1 MVPEPLHPYVDPPKP
16 LMIQTGNASRCDG
29 CDQER
34 CAELNLPES
43 LGLYTA
49 RASVAE
55 QRHLGWAAVTSTTA
69 SGAAVVASGAASA
82 AGRSDGPGTSTGMGG
97 DSFVGLAAGT
107 SRASAG
113 QRVLGRGCCIR
124 APRWASRTL
133 RALWNSCLKAS
144 CLAVPS
150 RQV

>member
-1 MVPEPLHPYVDPPKP
+1 VCICAQPVPNDRLPNPGGNPARARQLQLPESLHLYVSPPP
-16 LMIQTGNASRCDG
+16 PVRIETGDASRCDG
-29 CDQER
+29 CDQAR

-82 AGRSDGPGTSTGMGG
+82 AGRSDGFG
-97 DSFVGLAAGT
+97 
-107 SRASAG
+107 
-113 QRVLGRGCCIR
+113 
-124 APRWASRTL
+124 
-133 RALWNSCLKAS
+133 ALLH
-144 CLAVPS
+144 LYVVPPTQLHVPES
-150 RQV
+150 HALYHQCH